1 MPKSFQQ
8 PQPTNEEILLNK
20 REKKM
25 INLEKTNILLERML
39 KLHEAGSLE
48 FNNVKKLFEE
58 NVYEQIDLMK
68 ILNSDC

>member
-1 MPKSFQQ
+1 
-8 PQPTNEEILLNK
+8 
-20 REKKM
+20 M